1 MKVRNVN
8 GKWSVIV
15 AGEVIG
21 RYATRELALRSVEAP
36 MTPPFLK
43 KPKKTPKK

>member
-1 MKVRNVN
+1 MRIRNVN

-21 RYATRELALRSVEAP
+21 RYATREAALRSIEAP
-36 MTPPFLK
+36 EAPAFLK